1 MKRRTALSSITVLI
15 ISILFTFTAN
25 ATPMENEAVKAQ
37 NGEYVQD
44 YKTILK
50 EVCNIIDTL
59 ATVSPDTM
67 PEEEPYI
74 EGAMG
79 IIETIKYPAPDEV
92 SERTPAALLQKFGY
106 TIQDINADGTRELII
121 GEINERKA
129 HSCFGSK
136 IYAVYKQTNDK
147 VYCILEGTNR
157 NCFDILNDGT
167 FFNFGS
173 AGAANTIFGSYAL
186 YPVKKILSCENFYF
200 SAENNETF
208 QEISYYHNTS
218 GEFDKAVSQVISEKE
233 FDTARNE
240 YEKRIKPIQ
249 LIPLAYALSANT
261 HTASI
266 SAQWAEKILDAG
278 TPYTEFIA
286 DNSDQQVKIA
296 FSASI
301 GVKDFKV
308 LKLALAEVNE
318 DGKPSFSA
326 KELYMV
332 PALKP
337 HFPLVVG
344 ITFSGSI
351 PQYGI
356 SYTDENGRSKQFAIE
371 RSGDDGSLLLTE
383 F

>member
-1 MKRRTALSSITVLI
+1 
-15 ISILFTFTAN
+15 
-25 ATPMENEAVKAQ
+25 
-37 NGEYVQD
+37 
-44 YKTILK
+44 
-50 EVCNIIDTL
+50 
-59 ATVSPDTM
+59 M

-79 IIETIKYPAPDEV
+79 IIEAIKYPAPDES
-92 SERTPAALLQKFGY
+92 SERTSAALLQKFGY

-121 GEINERKA
+121 SEIKERKD

-136 IYAVYKQTNDK
+136 IYAVYKQTQDR
-147 VYCILEGTNR
+147 VYCILEGTARNR
-157 NCFDILNDGT
+157 FNILNDGT

-186 YPVKKILSCENFYF
+186 YPTKKELSCENFYF
-200 SAENNETF
+200 SCEKDETF
-208 QEISYYHNTS
+208 QEISCYHNTS
-218 GEFDKAVSQVISEKE
+218 GEFDKKVSKVITEKA
-233 FDTARNE
+233 FDAALNE
-240 YEKRIKPIQ
+240 YEKRIKQIQ
-249 LIPLAYALSANT
+249 LVPLAYALSANT
-261 HTASI
+261 HTVSI

-308 LKLALAEVNE
+308 LKLELAEVNE

-344 ITFSGSI
+344 MTFSGTI

-371 RSGDDGSLLLTE
+371 QSGEDGSILLTE